1 MPDKDT
7 GGGRTYCRPRIL
19 ITVAKKPAPA
29 PAPDPQTRPERVLGF
44 MVVAIIGLSIIA
56 IAGILIGYATKANNG
71 AGIWQVIDL
80 VPGIGLPI
88 GFILLIVLLILTFVR
103 RSRAAKGAG
112 K

>member
-1 MPDKDT
+1 M
-7 GGGRTYCRPRIL
+7 
-19 ITVAKKPAPA
+19 AKKPAPA
-29 PAPDPQTRPERVLGF
+29 PKPEPQTRAERVLGF

-71 AGIWQVIDL
+71 AGFWQIIDL
-80 VPGIGLPI
+80 LPGIGLPI
-88 GFILLIVLLILTFVR
+88 GFILLIVLLVLTFVR